1 MMWEYE
7 KEMWMFI
14 EIKELLN
21 VLVEF
26 FEDFILII
34 NKVLKWILIL

>member
-21 VLVEF
+21 VLIEF
-26 FEDFILII
+26 FEDVILII

>member
-26 FEDFILII
+26 FEDVILII